1 MSETQSSGCAAELIS
16 SPTAGVENWWRG
28 IASMGTPLVESLD
41 GKRVRVTFFW
51 RDPAGDERQ
60 SAIQQVYIDV
70 NGVTDHH
77 SFQPQSLQ
85 RLAGTDVWHWSLDIE
100 DDWRGSY
107 SLIPV
112 TGKQLPPAFTGDHQQ
127 RCQQQREWWCSL
139 FPHAIADPLNPLQ
152 PHLTHRG
159 ASLSA
164 AHMPYAPPQP
174 AWLALDGGQA
184 IAPDRRRLQIFQWE
198 SLQLRNQRR
207 IWLYSTGN
215 TALLTQRPL
224 IIVLDGQNWAEEIP
238 LYSALEAETANG
250 QLPPAVWLFI
260 DVIDMDCRE
269 RELTCNA
276 TFWQA
281 VQTELLPLAAQHTS
295 FSDDPQ
301 RTVVA
306 GQSYGGLAALYAGL
320 HWPHRFGRVL
330 TQSGSFWWPN
340 LKFITQFNACDS
352 HEPGWLV
359 EQVRQGVGA
368 QTPLTI
374 FQEAGD
380 REQDI
385 DFVNQQMNQAL
396 VAAGHRV
403 NYRVYAGGHDALC
416 WRGGLIDGARWLLA
430 DVAGYE

>member
-16 SPTAGVENWWRG
+16 SPTAGEENWWRG

-112 TGKQLPPAFTGDHQQ
+112 TGKQLPPAFSGDRQQ

-159 ASLSA
+159 ESLSA
-164 AHMPYAPPQP
+164 AHMPYAPPQQ
-174 AWLALDGGQA
+174 AWLALDQGQA
-184 IAPDRRRLQIFQWE
+184 TAPDSRRLQIFQWE

-215 TALLTQRPL
+215 TALPTQRPL

-238 LYSALEAETANG
+238 LYSALEIETVSG

-276 TFWQA
+276 NFWQA

-359 EQVRQGVGA
+359 EQVRQGVGT

-416 WRGGLIDGARWLLA
+416 WRGGLIDGTRWLLA